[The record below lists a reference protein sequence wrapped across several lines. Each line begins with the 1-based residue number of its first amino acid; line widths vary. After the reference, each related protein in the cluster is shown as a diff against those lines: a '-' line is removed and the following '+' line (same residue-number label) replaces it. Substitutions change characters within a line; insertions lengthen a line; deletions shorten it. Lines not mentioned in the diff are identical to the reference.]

1 MTDFTITRKIE
12 IDAAHRVPDHGS
24 KCFAIHGHRYV
35 VEATCVG
42 ELIDEGEQK
51 GMVMDFGFLKQC
63 MMETIHDT
71 CDHGIILYKNDP
83 VLNEIYHPTE
93 GTATWWKVRVLDCVP
108 TAENLARE
116 WYWEINAAIGNFF
129 AERGEEE
136 YAPTLLKI
144 RVYETPN
151 CWADWPTGSGH
162 KYV

>member
-12 IDAAHRVPDHGS
+12 IDAAHRVPDHQS
-24 KCFAIHGHRYV
+24 KCYAVHGHRYV
-35 VEATCVG
+35 VEATCIG
-42 ELIDEGEQK
+42 KLIDEGEQK

-63 MMETIHDT
+63 MMAAVHDP

-83 VLNEIYHPTE
+83 FLNEVYHPR
-93 GTATWWKVRVLDCVP
+93 GVATWWKVHVLDAVP

-116 WYWEINAAIGNFF
+116 WYWEINREIGKFF

-136 YAPTLLKI
+136 QTPDLLKV

-151 CWADWPTGSGH
+151 CWADWPADGE
-162 KYV
+162 